1 MGSKCCVI
9 GRPRSLIKASRT
21 PDDGTRKRDVEI
33 GRRVKETP
41 LSKAE
46 GGDDAQMTKVWAL
59 LGVLTILV
67 VVAFAAGC
75 GTASDKDQ
83 ARQGAKKKVESKSQ
97 DVRQEAKEKVQ
108 ARKQEAKNKVEAL
121 QEKVDDLRKD
131 VDDLKKDVDDLK
143 KEVQDL
149 QKKINAHEQKE
160 QQQQINQLKKALNE
174 LKKKVG
180 AQQQ

>member
-41 LSKAE
+41 QSKAE

-121 QEKVDDLRKD
+121 QEKVN
-131 VDDLKKDVDDLK
+131 DLKKDVDDLK

>member
-108 ARKQEAKNKVEAL
+108 PL

-131 VDDLKKDVDDLK
+131 VDDLKKEVD
-143 KEVQDL
+143 DL